1 MSSALTRRQLTAP
14 SIPFDPDVALAL
26 QAAVR
31 GDVAP
36 ARPET
41 GVLAAATA
49 GEEPPR

>member
-1 MSSALTRRQLTAP
+1 MSSALSRRQLTAP
-14 SIPFDPDVALAL
+14 TIPFDPDVALAL

-36 ARPET
+36 ARPEQ